1 MARTSLLFVL
11 TGTLIAG
18 AWLRLEIG
26 GLPFGRVLLMLALA
40 FVPTFAVAVGARRV
54 WVAVLTA
61 AVTVAACAEVFHAS
75 LRNARPGGEHDFFG
89 PVIGS
94 FRDGF
99 LNFYDTTLPFRR
111 SDFPLMHGD
120 VLLAIFGFALAAGI
134 LIAARRPIGA
144 AVVMVVGV
152 GWPTTLVPGSRP
164 LLVGALALVGVL
176 AVLFLL
182 RSGTHPA
189 RGLAQGFAVALVLVA
204 AAAAASTSDS
214 VAKGAFLTWQR
225 WDPYDQPDDPVGVRY
240 VWNSH
245 YLGIHFPK
253 KKTTV
258 LKVKTEGSKR
268 NLYWRATTL
277 DDYTGTGWQESL
289 DLATETDS
297 NQIDSDSLALLPAA
311 ARNQANWVKQEV
323 TVEALKDNHLIAS
336 AQPMRWDPPSDS
348 TFQDAGGDIV
358 VLSRSLQRDQT
369 YTVWSYAPQPTP
381 KELSQAGTNYPD
393 SVERYLEVQQTVPVP
408 KFGTPDRDLLMTVFF
423 NARFDADPLMQ
434 QNRALYDAARQVV
447 QGAPS
452 PYAAAAVL
460 ERWFREP
467 SLGGFVYDEQPP
479 VPAPNQPAL
488 VQFVTQTKRGY
499 CQHFAGAMALMLRYL
514 GIPAR
519 VAAGFTSGSYDADSH
534 EWTVTDHEA
543 HDWVE
548 VYFPGWGWIPFDPT
562 PGRGTLDARY
572 SSTSPN
578 FDSSNISD
586 VFGPGGRGT
595 SAAIDAIRK
604 QEGRPGQE
612 SSGVGNSRGGGVV
625 VNTVRDKGPS
635 IVVLAFLV
643 LAAAALVVIGLKAV
657 RRTLRFAGRD
667 PRELAGACRRDL
679 MAYLA
684 DQGMEVPPS
693 ATLGE
698 LGELV
703 ERYFAVDAG
712 PFVRA
717 ATIARF
723 GPPDQARV
731 ELVRAR
737 RELRRVRS
745 DIRNR
750 INMTSRVRGALS
762 LRSLAV

>member
-1 MARTSLLFVL
+1 LARTSLLFAL
-11 TGTLIAG
+11 SGALIAG
-18 AWLRLEIG
+18 AWLRLETG

-40 FVPTFAVAVGARRV
+40 FVPTFAVAVGARRA
-54 WVAVLTA
+54 WTAVLIAT
-61 AVTVAACAEVFHAS
+61 VTVAACAEVFHAS
-75 LRNARPGGEHDFFG
+75 LTDARPGGEHDFFG
-89 PVIGS
+89 PVLGS

-111 SDFPLMHGD
+111 SDFPLMHAD
-120 VLLAIFGFALAAGI
+120 ILLAIFGFALAAGI

-144 AVVMVVGV
+144 AVVLVVGV

-164 LLVGALALVGVL
+164 LLVGALALAGVL

-182 RSGTHPA
+182 RSGTNPA
-189 RGLAQGFAVALVLVA
+189 RGLAQGFAVALVLVVV
-204 AAAAASTSDS
+204 AAAASTSSS

-258 LKVKTEGSKR
+258 LKIKTEGPKR

-289 DLATETDS
+289 DLATESDS

-311 ARNQANWVKQEV
+311 ARNQANWVKQDV
-323 TVEALKDNHLIAS
+323 TVEALKDNHLVAS
-336 AQPMRWDPPSDS
+336 AQPMRWDPPSDA
-348 TFQDAGGDIV
+348 TFQDQGGDIV

-369 YTVWSYAPQPTP
+369 YTVWSYTPQPTP
-381 KELSQAGTNYPD
+381 RELGQTGTNYPE
-393 SVERYLEVQQTVPVP
+393 SVERYLEVIQTAAVP
-408 KFGTPDRDLLMTVFF
+408 KFGTPDRDLLMKVFF
-423 NARFDADPLMQ
+423 DARFDDDPLMQ
-434 QNRALYDAARQVV
+434 QNRALYDAAKQVV

-452 PYAAAAVL
+452 PYAAAAAL
-460 ERWFREP
+460 EAWFRQP

-488 VQFVTQTKRGY
+488 VQFVTQTRRGY

-572 SSTSPN
+572 SLTSPTFTQEN
-578 FDSSNISD
+578 LSD

-595 SAAIDAIRK
+595 SDTINSIRN
-604 QEGRPGQE
+604 QEGRPNQE
-612 SSGVGNSRGGGVV
+612 ASGIGNSRGGGAVAGVV
-625 VNTVRDKGPS
+625 REKGPS

-643 LAAAALVVIGLKAV
+643 LAAAALVVIGLKTV
-657 RRTLRFAGRD
+657 RRTLRFTGRD
-667 PRELAGACRRDL
+667 PRDLAGACRRDL

-684 DQGMEVPPS
+684 DQGMDVPAS

-737 RELRRVRS
+737 RELRRVRG

>member
-1 MARTSLLFVL
+1 MLS
-11 TGTLIAG
+11 GTLIAG
-18 AWLRLEIG
+18 AWLRLEMG

-89 PVIGS
+89 PVLGS

-111 SDFPLMHGD
+111 SDFPLMHAD

-134 LIAARRPIGA
+134 LIAVRRPIGA
-144 AVVMVVGV
+144 AVVLVVGV

-164 LLVGALALVGVL
+164 LLVGAFALVGVL

-204 AAAAASTSDS
+204 VAAAASTSDS

-311 ARNQANWVKQEV
+311 ARYQANWVKQEV

-578 FDSSNISD
+578 FDASNISD
-586 VFGPGGRGT
+586 VFGPGGRAS
-595 SAAIDAIRK
+595 SATIDAIRS

-612 SSGVGNSRGGGVV
+612 SSGIGNSRGGGVV
-625 VNTVRDKGPS
+625 VSTVRDKGPS

-698 LGELV
+698 LGALV

>member
-1 MARTSLLFVL
+1 LARTSLLFVL
-11 TGTLIAG
+11 SGTLIAG
-18 AWLRLEIG
+18 AWLRLEMG
-26 GLPFGRVLLMLALA
+26 GLPYGRVLVMLALA
-40 FVPTFAVAVGARRV
+40 FVPTFAIAVGARRV

-61 AVTVAACAEVFHAS
+61 AVTVAACAEVFHAP
-75 LRNARPGGEHDFFG
+75 LTDARPGGEHDLFG
-89 PVIGS
+89 PVLGS

-99 LNFYDTTLPFRR
+99 LSFYDTTLPFRR
-111 SDFPLMHGD
+111 SDFPLMHAN
-120 VLLAIFGFALAAGI
+120 VLLAIFGFSLAAGI

-144 AVVMVVGV
+144 AVVLVVGV

-164 LLVGALALVGVL
+164 LLVGALALAGVL

-189 RGLAQGFAVALVLVA
+189 RGIVQGLAVALVLVA

-258 LKVKTEGSKR
+258 LKVKAEGPKR

-289 DLATETDS
+289 DLNTEADS
-297 NQIDSDSLALLPAA
+297 NQIDSDSLAVLPTG
-311 ARNQANWVKQEV
+311 ARNQANWVKQDV
-323 TVEALKDNHLIAS
+323 TVEALKDNHLVAS
-336 AQPMRWDPPSDS
+336 AQPMRWDPPSDA
-348 TFQDAGGDIV
+348 TFQDQDGDIV
-358 VLSRSLQRDQT
+358 VLSRSLQRDQA
-369 YTVWSYAPQPTP
+369 YTVWSYAPRPTQ
-381 KELSQAGTNYPD
+381 KQLAQAGTNYPA
-393 SVERYLEVQQTVPVP
+393 SVERYFEVIQTAEVP

-423 NARFDADPLMQ
+423 DARFDDDPLMQ
-434 QNRALYDAARQVV
+434 QNRALYDAAKRVA
-447 QGAPS
+447 GDLTN
-452 PYAAAAVL
+452 PYAAAAAL
-460 ERWFREP
+460 EAWFRQP

-479 VPAPNQPAL
+479 VPAANQPAL

-519 VAAGFTSGSYDADSH
+519 VAAGFTSGSYDADKH

-572 SSTSPN
+572 SSTSSEFN
-578 FDSSNISD
+578 GEEFNQY
-586 VFGPGGRGT
+586 VAEGGRGNPVT
-595 SAAIDAIRK
+595 SALSRQEAGRPN
-604 QEGRPGQE
+604 QEG
-612 SSGVGNSRGGGVV
+612 SGVGNSRGNGAAAV
-625 VNTVRDKGPS
+625 VRDKGPS
-635 IVVLAFLV
+635 IVVLAFFV
-643 LAAAALVVIGLKAV
+643 IAVGALVVVGLKTV
-657 RRTLRFAGRD
+657 RRTLRFTGKD

-684 DQGMEVPPS
+684 DQGMDVPAS

-703 ERYFAVDAG
+703 ERYFAVEAG

-731 ELVRAR
+731 EVVRAR
-737 RELRRVRS
+737 RELRRVRR